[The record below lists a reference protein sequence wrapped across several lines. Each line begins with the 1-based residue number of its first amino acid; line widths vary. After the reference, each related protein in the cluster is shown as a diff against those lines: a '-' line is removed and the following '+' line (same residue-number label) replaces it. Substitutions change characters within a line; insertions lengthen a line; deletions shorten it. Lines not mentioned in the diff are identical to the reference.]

1 MRRVVAVLVVG
12 ALAGLGWSWWGG
24 GSSRGPRAPVEEGGP
39 TVGRTPR
46 APASPGLKE
55 APAGLYL
62 TDAPGSAAF
71 RFIDHAVLG
80 IDWSELE
87 PAPDDFTG
95 PGWREIDAA
104 MRDHPGFKFR
114 LRIAAG
120 RAAPEWVKELEGG
133 CVSVSQPASGLAACV
148 PRFWTDAYL
157 DEYAELMVEV
167 ARRYDDDPRVLD
179 VVNSAC
185 MTMWTEPFIRAGRD
199 EGSNLRLF
207 EAGLNEDSDKYC
219 LRRST
224 REMVRA
230 FERTRVSIATHL
242 QWQIVTEEG
251 VEPSWPKQ
259 RNMLNNLLALFG
271 DELVIQNNGLGGDEG
286 CVREQSPVDAT
297 EMWCWLAAIPYP
309 KGFQTEGD
317 RKLESSGFVVQ
328 DAIRRALGMG
338 ACFVE
343 HNGFGDSA
351 SVARVLD
358 TKLKANCLPG

>member
-1 MRRVVAVLVVG
+1 MRRILAVLAVA
-12 ALAGLGWSWWGG
+12 ALAGLGWSWLGSGRTGG
-24 GSSRGPRAPVEEGGP
+24 PGAPGDAGP

-46 APASPGLKE
+46 PTSSPGLKD

-62 TDAPGSAAF
+62 TEAPESATF
-71 RFIDHAVLG
+71 GFIDHAVIG

-87 PAPDDFTG
+87 PAADDFGG
-95 PGWREIDAA
+95 PGWRRIDETL
-104 MRDHPGFKFR
+104 RDHPGFRFR

-120 RAAPEWVKELEGG
+120 RGAPEWLKDVEGG
-133 CVSVSQPASGLAACV
+133 CVDVTQPASGLTACV

-157 DEYAELMVEV
+157 DEYAELMAEV
-167 ARRYDDDPRVLD
+167 ARRYDDEPRILD

-199 EGSNLRLF
+199 EASNLRLF
-207 EAGLNEDSDKYC
+207 EAGLNEDSDRYC

-224 REMVRA
+224 RVMVRA
-230 FERTRVSIATHL
+230 FERTRTSIATHL
-242 QWQIVTEEG
+242 QWQIVTADG

-259 RNMLNNLLALFG
+259 RNMLNNLLAAFG
-271 DELVIQNNGLGGDEG
+271 EEIVIQNNGLGGDEG
-286 CVREQSPVDAT
+286 CTREESPVDAT
-297 EMWCWLAAIPYP
+297 EMWCWLAAIRYP

-317 RKLESSGFVVQ
+317 RKLEASGFVVQ

-343 HNGFGDSA
+343 HNAFGDSA
-351 SVARVLD
+351 SAARVLD
-358 TKLKANCLPG
+358 TRLKANCPPG